1 MEKRIIT
8 ILEEHTKI
16 LEEHTKILEKNDKRF
31 DLIDRKLEQHDKR
44 FDLID
49 RKLEQHDKRFEDHDE
64 KFNRGFNRSLDHEEY
79 MKWIKEEM
87 ATKEDMRQV
96 INTLDGLVGLYKKTD
111 QEQIFMGQRV
121 SRVENDVEKIK
132 TVVKL
137 V

>member
-16 LEEHTKILEKNDKRF
+16 LEEHTKILEKN
-31 DLIDRKLEQHDKR
+31 DKR

-96 INTLDGLVGLYKKTD
+96 IGTLDSLIGLYKKTD

>member
-8 ILEEHTKI
+8 ILEEHTQ
-16 LEEHTKILEKNDKRF
+16 ILEKNDKRF

-49 RKLEQHDKRFEDHDE
+49 RKLEQHDKRFDNHDE
-64 KFNRGFNRSLDHEEY
+64 KFNQGFNQLLDHEEY

-96 INTLDGLVGLYKKTD
+96 IGTLDSLIGLYKKTD